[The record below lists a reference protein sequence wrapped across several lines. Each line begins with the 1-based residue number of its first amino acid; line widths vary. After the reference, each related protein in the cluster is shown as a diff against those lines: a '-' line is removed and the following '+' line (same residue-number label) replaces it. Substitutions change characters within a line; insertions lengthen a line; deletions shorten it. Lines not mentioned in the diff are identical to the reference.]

1 MSATKFFA
9 ALPRRVALWTGIFG
23 LAAIYLFATRP
34 PPLADDETAGRKA
47 PIATAFRILAAEND
61 AARALWT
68 ADIVAAGTKAGL
80 RFHEKWRDADME
92 AGPLPGPFLT
102 AAGAAAPKTRV
113 APGPVLAPALPRA

>member
-1 MSATKFFA
+1 
-9 ALPRRVALWTGIFG
+9 LPRRVALWTGIFG

-80 RFHEKWRDADME
+80 RFHEKWPDADTE
-92 AGPLPGPFLT
+92 AGPLPAPFLRGAAT
-102 AAGAAAPKTRV
+102 AGAEERGPPRPFLRSPFPTAPSHQFSR
-113 APGPVLAPALPRA
+113 